1 MILLV
6 SYKIKPLINK
16 MNAAETVNDRTGIWK
31 KYAAIPAKNATTI
44 PAVKKPDKKLKSFC
58 ETSA

>member
-1 MILLV
+1 
-6 SYKIKPLINK
+6 

>member
-1 MILLV
+1 
-6 SYKIKPLINK
+6 

-44 PAVKKPDKKLKSFC
+44 PAVKKPDKQLKTFRD
-58 ETSA
+58 TSD